1 MALFN
6 NDEDPALLSTHG
18 MYTDLFKV
26 IRLGLL
32 KDTIRLY
39 KLN

>member
-26 IRLGLL
+26 IRLGEVC
-32 KDTIRLY
+32 
-39 KLN
+39 

>member
-6 NDEDPALLSTHG
+6 NDEDPTLLSTNG

-26 IRLGLL
+26 IRLGEVC
-32 KDTIRLY
+32 
-39 KLN
+39 